1 MNLTSIRENYGKLL
15 TAFNDAGIKLS
26 ESQKADLDTFM
37 VALETKIENTKQSAI
52 KATKKIVES
61 RLGDEYRKVFE
72 SILAHM
78 EENSELEAKIQSK
91 MAVLKESQKIS
102 NKVDE
107 YLTAH
112 LDKVLPEEEIV
123 NYDRLN
129 KLEKLVESMKET
141 LIVSDDA
148 IEEKSKELDQKY
160 IAESK
165 KLQKKI
171 SDLEMKLN
179 ESMSKEMALKK
190 EISVSKA
197 KDFIARKTKDLPLFE
212 AKQVQKRMAGAT
224 LDEAKANYSK
234 ILESV
239 REELEETAKLE
250 EKDLEEEINNII
262 ESSEEKTSDKGEK
275 AESPKSSEEGED
287 AETDTEGE
295 KKSADEDD
303 GIELDES
310 EKIDANLMKAW
321 IDRSTGITPFDNTAR
336 W

>member
-37 VALETKIENTKQSAI
+37 VALESKIESTKQTAI
-52 KATKKIVES
+52 KATKKIVEN
-61 RLGDEYRKVFE
+61 RLGEEYRKVFE
-72 SILAHM
+72 SILKHQA
-78 EENSELEAKIQSK
+78 ENAELAGKIQTHIKALNESK
-91 MAVLKESQKIS
+91 KVSR
-102 NKVDE
+102 KVDE
-107 YLTAH
+107 YLDTY
-112 LDKVLPEEEIV
+112 LDKVLPESEIV

-141 LIVSDDA
+141 LVVSDDM
-148 IEEKSKELDQKY
+148 IEAKSKELDSKY
-160 IAESK
+160 ETESK
-165 KLQKKI
+165 KLTSKI
-171 SDLEMKLN
+171 ANLEKQLN
-179 ESMSKEMALKK
+179 EAMSKELALKK

-212 AKQVQKRMAGAT
+212 AKQVQKRLAGAT

-239 REELEETAKLE
+239 RDEMEESAKLE

-262 ESSEEKTSDKGEK
+262 ESSENSDKADK
-275 AESPKSSEEGED
+275 AEGSESEEPK
-287 AETDTEGE
+287 AETVTEDE

-310 EKIDANLMKAW
+310 EKIDAAMMKGW
-321 IDRSTGITPFDNTAR
+321 IDRFNGITPFDNTAR